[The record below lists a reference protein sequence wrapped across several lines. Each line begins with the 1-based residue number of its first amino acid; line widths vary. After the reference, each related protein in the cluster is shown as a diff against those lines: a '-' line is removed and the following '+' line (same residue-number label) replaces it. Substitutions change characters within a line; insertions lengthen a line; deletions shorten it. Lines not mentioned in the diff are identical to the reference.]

1 MDLEQIDIHE
11 LLPQREPFVMV
22 DKLVYFD
29 EKTTT
34 TSFLVREDNLFVEN
48 GRLNACALAENI
60 AQTCATRLGYVNKY
74 ILKRGIQ
81 IGFIGAVKDMKVIDT
96 PVVGDVLTT
105 TIHVLEQI
113 MGLTLVTA
121 VIRIGDRVFATAEM
135 KIALA
140 DEVAAEQPVSQKAQ
154 TERKS

>member
-60 AQTCATRLGYVNKY
+60 AQTCAARLGYVNKY

-121 VIRIGDRVFATAEM
+121 VIRIGDRVVTTAEM

-154 TERKS
+154 MERKS